1 MSIIEKA
8 KFRRPARPGDS
19 LKYMAEVLSVNELG
33 GRVAVR
39 ASSDGNPVAQCTLVF
54 SFHEFENAV
63 SEKCRAELLSLW
75 LEA

>member
-1 MSIIEKA
+1 
-8 KFRRPARPGDS
+8 
-19 LKYMAEVLSVNELG
+19 MAEVLSVNELG

-39 ASSDGNPVAQCTLVF
+39 ASSDGNAVAQCTLVF
-54 SFHEFENAV
+54 SFHEFENAA